1 MRRLSFRNRVPMTD
15 QVQKTIALFNGSVVP
30 EGAGVRVANPASLR
44 SQAMDQ
50 LVRLAVF
57 GSPSEQDAARW
68 LLWELGQATG
78 VRPASIHD
86 LYTARGRGACRGGFT
101 VPAMNIRM
109 LAYDSGRAV
118 FRAAKARDA
127 GAIILEIARSE
138 IAYTDQRP
146 AEYVSVMLGAALRE
160 GWELPIFIQGDH
172 CQVNAKKY
180 QADPE
185 AEVGEVK
192 NLIAEEIAAGFYNID
207 VDTSTLV
214 DLSQPTLDEQQRAN
228 YERAA
233 EITEFIRGL
242 EPPGVTVSVGGEIGE
257 VGHKN
262 STVEELHAFVS
273 GYNRVLG
280 NRHVGMSKISV
291 QTGTSHGGVVLPDGK
306 IADVK
311 LDLEALEA
319 LSTAARGYGM
329 AGAVQHG
336 ASTLP
341 SNAFGNF
348 PRIETA
354 EIHLATN
361 FQSIIFD
368 HPQLPGELRSRIYE
382 WLDANA
388 QGEKKAGDTPDQF
401 YYKARKRAIG
411 PFKREMWDLPEA
423 TRNAFSADLEQ
434 TFGFLFD
441 QLGIGATASLVREHV
456 TAPVQ
461 HHAMLAKVGAAADD
475 PDAGE

>member
-1 MRRLSFRNRVPMTD
+1 
-15 QVQKTIALFNGSVVP
+15 
-30 EGAGVRVANPASLR
+30 
-44 SQAMDQ
+44 
-50 LVRLAVF
+50 
-57 GSPSEQDAARW
+57 
-68 LLWELGQATG
+68 
-78 VRPASIHD
+78 
-86 LYTARGRGACRGGFT
+86 
-101 VPAMNIRM
+101 MNIRM
-109 LAYDSGRAV
+109 LAYDTSRAV
-118 FRAAKARDA
+118 FRAANARQA
-127 GAIILEIARSE
+127 GALILEIARSE

-146 AEYVSVMLGAALRE
+146 AEYVAVMLGAALRE
-160 GWELPIFIQGDH
+160 GWTQPLFIQGDH

-180 QADPE
+180 QSDPE
-185 AEVGEVK
+185 GEVGEVK
-192 NLIAEEIAAGFYNID
+192 NLIAEEIAAGFYNVD

-214 DLSQPTLDEQQRAN
+214 DLSQPALDAQQRLN

-233 EITEFIRGL
+233 EITRFIRGL
-242 EPPGVTVSVGGEIGE
+242 EPGGVIVSVGAEIGE

-262 STVEELHAFVS
+262 STVEELHAFVA

-280 NRHVGMSKISV
+280 PSLVGMSKISV
-291 QTGTSHGGVVLPDGK
+291 QTGTSHGGVVLPDGTM
-306 IADVK
+306 ADVK
-311 LDLEALEA
+311 LDLAALEA

-361 FQSIIFD
+361 FQNIVFD
-368 HPQLPGELRSRIYE
+368 HGRIPGDLRSRIYA

-388 QGEKKAGDTPDQF
+388 QAEKKAGDTPEQF
-401 YYKARKRAIG
+401 YYRARKRAIG
-411 PFKREMWDLPEA
+411 PFKREMWDLPED
-423 TRNAFSADLEQ
+423 TRAAVAADLEG

-441 QLGIGATASLVREHV
+441 QLGIAGTAALVREHV

-461 HHAMLAKVGAAADD
+461 HHAMLAKVGAATDD